1 MDLSR
6 PATTLMGRLDA
17 AALGVLYRSQLP
29 LTVRE
34 VHRLSAAGSYEGIR
48 LSLRRLAR
56 TGLLQVEER
65 TAGNFYS
72 LKRDHLAYPALE
84 TLFTL
89 RPRLAT
95 LVASVIE
102 GWNPRPLH
110 ASLFGSIARG
120 DGDPDS
126 DVDLL
131 VVFDDVTYQ
140 QEGRWA
146 DAVADLEVAIRR
158 WTGNRAG
165 VLTMGRADIRAMAA
179 GRRAR
184 PLWKA
189 LRSEALTIYGEDL
202 TRLVR

>member
-6 PATTLMGRLDA
+6 PATTLLGRLDA

-34 VHRLSAAGSYEGIR
+34 VHRLSSAGSYEGIR
-48 LSLRRLAR
+48 LSLRRLAQS
-56 TGLLQVEER
+56 GLLQVEER
-65 TAGNFYS
+65 TAGSFYS
-72 LKRDHLAYPALE
+72 LNRAHLAYSAVE
-84 TLFTL
+84 TLFTV

-95 LVASVIE
+95 LVAGAIE
-102 GWNPRPLH
+102 EWNPRPQH

-120 DGDPDS
+120 DGGPDS

-131 VVFDDVTYQ
+131 VVFDDVDYQ
-140 QEGRWA
+140 QEGRWSE
-146 DAVADLEVAIRR
+146 AVADLEAAIRG
-158 WTGNRAG
+158 WTGNRAS
-165 VLTMGRADIRAMAA
+165 VLTMGLADVRAMAA

-189 LRSEALTIYGEDL
+189 LRAEALTVYGKDL
-202 TRLVR
+202 TRLLR

>member
-6 PATTLMGRLDA
+6 PATTLLGRLDA

-34 VHRLSAAGSYEGIR
+34 VHRHSAAGSYEGIR

-56 TGLLQVEER
+56 SGLLQVEER
-65 TAGNFYS
+65 TAGSFYS
-72 LKRDHLAYPALE
+72 LNREHLAYPAVE

-95 LVASVIE
+95 LVASAIE
-102 GWNPRPLH
+102 RWNPRPLH

-131 VVFDDVTYQ
+131 VVFDDVTYR
-140 QEGRWA
+140 QEGLWA
-146 DAVADLEVAIRR
+146 DAVTGLEIAIRR

-165 VLTMGRADIRAMAA
+165 VLAMGRADVRAMAA

-189 LRSEALTIYGEDL
+189 LRSEALTVYGKDL